1 MADNKDK
8 KVLKSSIERE
18 LSQTCLNSAE
28 REKIKGSTN
37 LNVPHL
43 RFPEFR
49 GEWEKCKVSD
59 LLDFYST
66 NSLSWEQ
73 LEYDTNAMMNLHY
86 GLIHVGLPTLVDLAK
101 DKMPNIKE
109 DNMPKN
115 FELCKEGDVAFAD
128 ASEDTNEVAKA
139 IEFNNLAGKNVVCGL
154 HTIHGRDNK
163 CKTVV
168 GFKGYAFSSTVFHN
182 QIRRIAQGTKIYSI
196 STKNFSECYIGL
208 PSKPEQVKIATLLRL
223 IDERIATQNKII
235 EKLQSLIKGIIYQT
249 KSIGLAHNTWQKTE
263 LKNVLQERNE
273 KNANGYD
280 VCSVSVT
287 QGVVNQIEYLGRS
300 FAAKDTL
307 HYNVVKYG
315 DIVYTKSPTGDF
327 PYGIVKRS
335 NKKCDVAV
343 SPLYGVYKPVNDYVG
358 IILHFYFMQSSNA
371 INYLH
376 PLIQKG
382 AKNTINITNGRFLE
396 NTIPLPKKE
405 KETKCLAWVLTSI
418 QNKIILE
425 QDLLH
430 SYQKQKQYLLRQMF
444 I

>member
-1 MADNKDK
+1 MSD
-8 KVLKSSIERE
+8 
-18 LSQTCLNSAE
+18 
-28 REKIKGSTN
+28 
-37 LNVPHL
+37 VPHL
-43 RFPEFR
+43 RFPEFS
-49 GEWEKCKVSD
+49 GEWEKKRFKDVCNITTGNKNTQDKSDDGIYPFYVRSQNVERINSWTFDGEAILTAGDGVGVGKV
-59 LLDFYST
+59 FHYST
-66 NSLSWEQ
+66 GKIGVHQRVYILSDFKCDGKYLYSYFAGNFYNRVKRMSAKNS
-73 LEYDTNAMMNLHY
+73 
-86 GLIHVGLPTLVDLAK
+86 VDSVRMEMIA
-101 DKMPNIKE
+101 DMP
-109 DNMPKN
+109 
-115 FELCKEGDVAFAD
+115 
-128 ASEDTNEVAKA
+128 
-139 IEFNNLAGKNVVCGL
+139 
-154 HTIHGRDNK
+154 
-163 CKTVV
+163 
-168 GFKGYAFSSTVFHN
+168 
-182 QIRRIAQGTKIYSI
+182 I
-196 STKNFSECYIGL
+196 SL
-208 PSKPEQVKIATLLRL
+208 PSTMEQKKIGHLLAL
-223 IDERIATQNKII
+223 LDERIATQNKII
-235 EKLQSLIKGIIYQT
+235 EKLESLIKGIIYQT

-335 NKKCDVAV
+335 NIKCDVAV

-358 IILHFYFMQSSNA
+358 IILHFYFMQSNNA

-405 KETKCLAWVLTSI
+405 EETKCLAWVLTSI